1 MEEFLMKPKID
12 FAFKEMMENEDAR
25 KGFLAAVLKLDPADI
40 RETRIMNPYLRK
52 VREDDKLGILDV
64 RILLNNDTVIGTE
77 INLSRLKI
85 WPSRSLFYTA
95 KMYTD
100 QINPGDSYDKLMKC
114 VSISILDFKLFPDEP
129 NFYSSFHLWEDTRHF
144 LYTDQMEFHVL
155 ELPKLPLEWKE
166 DGNNIL
172 LWAKFIN
179 AERKEEFEMLAN
191 RDPYIASAYQHL
203 QIISQDQ
210 EKRAEYEA
218 RERALRDHNQM
229 MRESREEGLAEGMA
243 KGVEKGRAEGMAK
256 GVEKG
261 RAEGFETGRAET
273 RREIVQRLLNIMP
286 PGQVADA
293 LGMPLED
300 IRQMMQEAIPG
311 D

>member
-12 FAFKEMMENEDAR
+12 FAFKEIMENEDAR
-25 KGFLAAVLKLDPADI
+25 KGFLAAILKLNPDSI

-52 VREDDKLGILDV
+52 VHEDDKLGIMDV
-64 RILLNNDTVIGTE
+64 RIFLNNDTIIGTE
-77 INLSRLKI
+77 INLNRLKI

-95 KMYTD
+95 KMYVD

-129 NFYSSFHLWEDTRHF
+129 NFYACFHLWEDTRHF
-144 LYTDQMEFHVL
+144 LYTDQIEFHVL
-155 ELPKLPLEWKE
+155 ELPKLPEELKE
-166 DGNNIL
+166 DSNNIL

-210 EKRAEYEA
+210 EKRIEYEA

-229 MRESREEGLAEGMA
+229 MKESREEGIAEG
-243 KGVEKGRAEGMAK
+243 E
-256 GVEKG
+256 
-261 RAEGFETGRAET
+261 
-273 RREIVQRLLNIMP
+273 RRTIHRMLKTMSPN
-286 PGQVADA
+286 QVAEA
-293 LGMPLED
+293 LEMPLEA
-300 IRQMMQEAIPG
+300 IQQIMQELNP
-311 D
+311 